1 MAAHTPPTPPYPY
14 LFSLDVQQR
23 FNDVDMF
30 GHLNNSVY
38 LQFFDLAKYRYFRK
52 VMGDDFDMRSLA
64 MVIVNINCNFY
75 EPAFLNEPLT
85 VLTAVASIGEKSLSL
100 DQRIVNPQTGHVKC
114 TGTTIMAGIDL
125 ATLQSA
131 PIPDFARRNIIR
143 FEGREM

>member
-64 MVIVNINCNFY
+64 VVIVNINCNFY
-75 EPAFLNEPLT
+75 EPAFLDEPLT
-85 VLTAVASIGEKSLSL
+85 VLTAVASIGEKSLTL
-100 DQRIVNPQTGHVKC
+100 DQRVINPRNGHVKC
-114 TGTTIMAGIDL
+114 TGTTVMAGIDL

-131 PIPDFARRNIIR
+131 PIPDFARRNIIH

>member
-1 MAAHTPPTPPYPY
+1 MKELPEINFRHRLP
-14 LFSLDVQQR
+14 VQIR
-23 FNDVDMF
+23 FNDIDMF

-64 MVIVNINCNFY
+64 VVIVNINCNFY
-75 EPAFLNEPLT
+75 EPAFLDEPLT
-85 VLTAVASIGEKSLSL
+85 VLTAVASIGEKSLTL
-100 DQRIVNPQTGHVKC
+100 DQRIVNPRIGHVKC

-125 ATLQSA
+125 TTLQSA

>member
-64 MVIVNINCNFY
+64 VVIVNINCNFY
-75 EPAFLNEPLT
+75 EPAFLDEPLT
-85 VLTAVASIGEKSLSL
+85 VLTAVASIGEKSLTL
-100 DQRIVNPQTGHVKC
+100 DQRVINPRNGHVKC
-114 TGTTIMAGIDL
+114 TGTTVMAGIDL

-143 FEGREM
+143 FEVREM